1 MAFWNRN
8 KFEAMNPSEEEI
20 REARISELKKK
31 IAVLKESIAELE
43 LHADVFKEK
52 YVRSTK
58 DSAELNEQKTRLTEF
73 EAELMKLEPHKESEE
88 NQEDAAA

>member
-8 KFEAMNPSEEEI
+8 KFEAMKPSEEEI

-31 IAVLKESIAELE
+31 IAALKESIAERE

-52 YVRSTK
+52 YVRSAR
-58 DSAELNEQKTRLTEF
+58 DSAELNDRKTRLTEF
-73 EAELMKLEPHKESEE
+73 EAELMKLEPQKESEE
-88 NQEDAAA
+88 GQEGAAA